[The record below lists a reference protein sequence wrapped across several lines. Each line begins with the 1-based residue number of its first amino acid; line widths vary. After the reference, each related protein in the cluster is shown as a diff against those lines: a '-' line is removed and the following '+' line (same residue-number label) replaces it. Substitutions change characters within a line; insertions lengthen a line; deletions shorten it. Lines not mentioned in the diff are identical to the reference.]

1 MRASPCPTAH
11 TNRSP
16 VLVPEDDPTPSRNNQ
31 IARASSLVLSSLKVT
46 RGSLQTAMPCAIT
59 RNSNPR
65 GGGMAC

>member
-1 MRASPCPTAH
+1 
-11 TNRSP
+11 
-16 VLVPEDDPTPSRNNQ
+16 
-31 IARASSLVLSSLKVT
+31 VLSSLKVT